1 MEFRTKDGEIFAET
15 NEPGEN
21 YNKMQLQLD
30 FMDCWQTA
38 LNDPKGTRVIIELDS
53 EDETNAW
60 KDDDGNEHALYKY
73 VMIDGGNGDRLWD
86 ANLWFISS
94 SWGDKRDAFVK
105 PEEVLP
111 RALQIIDSGHVKE
124 IYNDGY

>member
-1 MEFRTKDGEIFAET
+1 MNTKNTYD
-15 NEPGEN
+15 
-21 YNKMQLQLD
+21 KMQLQRD

-38 LNDPKGTRVIIELDS
+38 IDTPMRYRVIIELDE

-60 KDDDGNEHALYKY
+60 IDEDGKKHALNKY
-73 VMIDGGNGDRLWD
+73 IMIDGGNGDRLWD
-86 ANLWFISS
+86 AHLWLISS

-105 PEEVLP
+105 PEEVLL
-111 RALQIIDSGHVKE
+111 RALQVIDSGHVKE